1 MAEVTNEQK
10 LYVLLKYKKERT
22 KKEEKILSILNEKAN
37 LGSADLEEAD
47 KECCNQKWLSPI
59 HVVEELGY
67 TTKYSHR
74 IELSESGESQ
84 IEKFWRESKYNPD
97 NVWKSSCKIVFCNYG
112 NNLVSIFPSVV
123 MPINTK
129 LSKKMMMFNNIFI
142 YLMSSFIS
150 QSFKSL

>member
-1 MAEVTNEQK
+1 MAKITNEQK

-47 KECCNQKWLSPI
+47 KECCNQKWLSTV

-74 IELSESGESQ
+74 IELSESGKSQ
-84 IEKFWRESKYNPD
+84 IEKFWRESKYNPE
-97 NVWKSSCKIVFCNYG
+97 NVWKNRIIRWSSVLALLLTALCNYED
-112 NNLVSIFPSVV
+112 LWRLLKRI
-123 MPINTK
+123 IAI
-129 LSKKMMMFNNIFI
+129 L
-142 YLMSSFIS
+142 
-150 QSFKSL
+150 

>member
-1 MAEVTNEQK
+1 MAEITNEQK

-22 KKEEKILSILNEKAN
+22 KNEEKILSILNEKVN
-37 LGSADLEEAD
+37 LGSADLEKAD
-47 KECCNQKWLSPI
+47 KECCNQKWLSVV

-97 NVWKSSCKIVFCNYG
+97 NVWKSRVVKWS
-112 NNLVSIFPSVV
+112 SVV
-123 MPINTK
+123 TAIIT
-129 LSKKMMMFNNIFI
+129 LI
-142 YLMSSFIS
+142 YFLAWLC
-150 QSFKSL
+150 QLVQKPVEQ

>member
-1 MAEVTNEQK
+1 MAKITNEQK

-22 KKEEKILSILNEKAN
+22 KKDEKILSVLDEKAS

-47 KECCNQKWLSPI
+47 KECCNQKWLSTV

-74 IELSESGESQ
+74 IELSESGKSQ

-97 NVWKSSCKIVFCNYG
+97 NVWKSRVVKWS
-112 NNLVSIFPSVV
+112 SVV
-123 MPINTK
+123 TAIIT
-129 LSKKMMMFNNIFI
+129 LI
-142 YLMSSFIS
+142 YFLAWLC
-150 QSFKSL
+150 QLVQKPVEQ

>member
-22 KKEEKILSILNEKAN
+22 KKEEKILAILNEKAN

-47 KECCNQKWLSPI
+47 KECCNQKWLSTV

-74 IELSESGESQ
+74 IELSESGKSQ

-97 NVWKSSCKIVFCNYG
+97 NVWKSRVVKWS
-112 NNLVSIFPSVV
+112 SVV
-123 MPINTK
+123 TAIIT
-129 LSKKMMMFNNIFI
+129 LI
-142 YLMSSFIS
+142 YFLAWLCQLI
-150 QSFKSL
+150 QKPVEQ

>member
-1 MAEVTNEQK
+1 MVEITNEQK

-22 KKEEKILSILNEKAN
+22 KEDEKILSVLDEKAS

-47 KECCNQKWLSPI
+47 KECCNQKWLSTV

-84 IEKFWRESKYNPD
+84 IEKFWRESKYNPN
-97 NVWKSSCKIVFCNYG
+97 NVWKSRVVKWS
-112 NNLVSIFPSVV
+112 SVV
-123 MPINTK
+123 TAIIT
-129 LSKKMMMFNNIFI
+129 LI
-142 YLMSSFIS
+142 YFLAWLC
-150 QSFKSL
+150 QLVQKPVEQ

>member
-1 MAEVTNEQK
+1 MVEITNEQK

-37 LGSADLEEAD
+37 LGSADLEKAD
-47 KECCNQKWLSPI
+47 KECCNQKWLSTV

-74 IELSESGESQ
+74 IELSESGKSQ

-97 NVWKSSCKIVFCNYG
+97 NVWKSRVVKWS
-112 NNLVSIFPSVV
+112 SVV
-123 MPINTK
+123 TAIIT
-129 LSKKMMMFNNIFI
+129 LI
-142 YLMSSFIS
+142 YFLAWLC
-150 QSFKSL
+150 QLVQKPVEQ

>member
-1 MAEVTNEQK
+1 MAKVTNAQK

-47 KECCNQKWLSPI
+47 KECCNQKWLSI
-59 HVVEELGY
+59 VHVLEELGY

-74 IELSESGESQ
+74 IELSESGKSQ

-97 NVWKSSCKIVFCNYG
+97 NVWKSR
-112 NNLVSIFPSVV
+112 VV
-123 MPINTK
+123 K
-129 LSKKMMMFNNIFI
+129 LSSVITAIISLVYFLAWLCQLIQNSVKK
-142 YLMSSFIS
+142 
-150 QSFKSL
+150 

>member
-1 MAEVTNEQK
+1 MAKVTNEQK

-37 LGSADLEEAD
+37 LGSADLEKAD
-47 KECCNQKWLSPI
+47 KECCNQKWISVV

-74 IELSESGESQ
+74 IELSESGKSQ

-97 NVWKSSCKIVFCNYG
+97 NVWKSR
-112 NNLVSIFPSVV
+112 VV
-123 MPINTK
+123 K
-129 LSKKMMMFNNIFI
+129 LSSVITAIISLVYFLAWLCQLIQNSVKK
-142 YLMSSFIS
+142 
-150 QSFKSL
+150 

>member
-1 MAEVTNEQK
+1 MAKITNEQK

-47 KECCNQKWLSPI
+47 KECCNQKWLSTV

-74 IELSESGESQ
+74 IELSESGKSQ

-97 NVWKSSCKIVFCNYG
+97 NVWKSRVVKWS
-112 NNLVSIFPSVV
+112 SVV
-123 MPINTK
+123 TAIIT
-129 LSKKMMMFNNIFI
+129 LI
-142 YLMSSFIS
+142 YFLAWLC
-150 QSFKSL
+150 QLVQKPVEQ

>member
-1 MAEVTNEQK
+1 MAEITNEQK

-37 LGSADLEEAD
+37 LGSADLEKAD
-47 KECCNQKWLSPI
+47 KECCNQKWLSVV

-74 IELSESGESQ
+74 IELSESGKSQ

-97 NVWKSSCKIVFCNYG
+97 NVWKSRVVKWSSVITAIITLIYFLAWLCQ
-112 NNLVSIFPSVV
+112 LVQKPVE
-123 MPINTK
+123 
-129 LSKKMMMFNNIFI
+129 
-142 YLMSSFIS
+142 
-150 QSFKSL
+150 Q

>member
-1 MAEVTNEQK
+1 MAEITNEQK

-22 KKEEKILSILNEKAN
+22 KKEEKILSILNENAN

-47 KECCNQKWLSPI
+47 KECCNQKWLSPN

-97 NVWKSSCKIVFCNYG
+97 NVWKSR
-112 NNLVSIFPSVV
+112 VV
-123 MPINTK
+123 GGLL
-129 LSKKMMMFNNIFI
+129 LSQ
-142 YLMSSFIS
+142 L
-150 QSFKSL
+150 

>member
-1 MAEVTNEQK
+1 MVEITNEQK

-47 KECCNQKWLSPI
+47 KECCNQKWLSLI
-59 HVVEELGY
+59 HVVKELGY

-97 NVWKSSCKIVFCNYG
+97 NVWKSRVVKWS
-112 NNLVSIFPSVV
+112 SVV
-123 MPINTK
+123 TAIIT
-129 LSKKMMMFNNIFI
+129 LI
-142 YLMSSFIS
+142 YFLAWLCQLI
-150 QSFKSL
+150 QKPVEQ

>member
-1 MAEVTNEQK
+1 MAEITNEQK

-37 LGSADLEEAD
+37 LGSADLEKAD
-47 KECCNQKWLSPI
+47 KECCNQKWLSTV

-84 IEKFWRESKYNPD
+84 IEKFWRESKYNPI
-97 NVWKSSCKIVFCNYG
+97 NGWKSKIVK
-112 NNLVSIFPSVV
+112 LSSVV
-123 MPINTK
+123 TAV
-129 LSKKMMMFNNIFI
+129 
-142 YLMSSFIS
+142 IS
-150 QSFKSL
+150 LVYFLAWLCQLIQNSVRK